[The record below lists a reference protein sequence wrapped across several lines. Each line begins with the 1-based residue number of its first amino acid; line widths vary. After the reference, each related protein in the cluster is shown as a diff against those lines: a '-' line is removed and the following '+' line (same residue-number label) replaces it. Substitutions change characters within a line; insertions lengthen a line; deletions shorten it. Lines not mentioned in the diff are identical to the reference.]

1 MSTAPL
7 EHVDP
12 AVGQGCTPH
21 RRVRHELRDAVAVM
35 AFSATTSCALA
46 VLLTLVVRVGG

>member
-12 AVGQGCTPH
+12 GVRGSCTPH

-35 AFSATTSCALA
+35 AFSAATSCALA
-46 VLLTLVVRVGG
+46 GLLTLVVRVGG

>member
-7 EHVDP
+7 ERVDP
-12 AVGQGCTPH
+12 GMGQGCTPR

-35 AFSATTSCALA
+35 AFSAVTSCALA
-46 VLLTLVVRVGG
+46 GLLTLVVGIGG